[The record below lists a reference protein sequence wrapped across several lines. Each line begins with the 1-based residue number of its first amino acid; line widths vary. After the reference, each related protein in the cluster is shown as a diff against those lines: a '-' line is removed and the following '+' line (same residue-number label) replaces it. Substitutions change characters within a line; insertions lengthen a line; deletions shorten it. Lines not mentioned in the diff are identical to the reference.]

1 MRFLLLSL
9 LFLSNLIS
17 PGQSK
22 VEITIKNF
30 DQSEV
35 IIGNHFGTQ
44 RLIYDTLSLNQSKTI
59 LESDSLLPKGLYFIY
74 SPNLYVEFVLA
85 ESQFSLELDANTY
98 RSTGFITNSIENQ
111 IFTDFQTNMSKWQP
125 KQRELAQSL
134 DSLSGSDSIE
144 VRDEFIEITSLINN
158 YQDSIIETYDDS
170 FFAGFVSLM
179 RGKQTPEFNNIK
191 DVKERNNQKYLW
203 LKEHYFDNVNLV
215 EMMRTPVV
223 DQYVNKYFNE
233 LIVPQPDSINK
244 AIDKLFDMVKQ
255 DDQAFRYWLV
265 TFFNKYQESKLMGMD
280 AVTAHLVE
288 NYYLSPRVDWISE
301 ESRAEMV
308 KELQFIKPNLI
319 GKPAP
324 FLTLVDTSG
333 NNWTLRNQ
341 KSEYIVLYFYDP
353 DCGVCK
359 KKTPV
364 LFADYESIKAEGG
377 EVAGICTT
385 TDQSKWKEYISGN
398 NLNWIN
404 LADPN
409 YKSNFRASYNVRSTP
424 QVYILDRNK
433 KIIAKKLDV
442 SQVLS
447 FIRDHKRVNAAN
459 DF

>member
-1 MRFLLLSL
+1 MRIK
-9 LFLSNLIS
+9 LFVLFFISHLI
-17 PGQSK
+17 GLTQSK
-22 VEITIKNF
+22 VEITINNF
-30 DQSEV
+30 NESEV

-44 RLIYDTLSLNQSKTI
+44 RLIYDTISVNQSKI
-59 LESDSLLPKGLYFIY
+59 VIESDSIIPKGLYFIY
-74 SPNLYVEFVLA
+74 SPSLYVEFVLA
-85 ESQFSLELDANTY
+85 ESNFYLEFDASTY
-98 RSTGFITNSIENQ
+98 RSTGFTTNSLENQ

-134 DSLSGSDSIE
+134 DSLSGSDSLN
-144 VRDEFIEITSLINN
+144 VRNELIEITSTINN
-158 YQDSIIETYDDS
+158 YQDSIIDTYSDS

-179 RGKQTPEFNNIK
+179 RGKQTPDFKNIE
-191 DVKERNNQKYLW
+191 DEKERNNQKYLW
-203 LKEHYFDNVNLV
+203 LKEHYFDDINLV

-233 LIVPQPDSINK
+233 LIIPQPDSINK
-244 AIDKLFDMVKQ
+244 AIDKLFDMVNE

-265 TFFNKYQESKLMGMD
+265 TFFNKYQESNLMGMD

-288 NYYLSPRVDWISE
+288 NYYLSPRVDWITE

-324 FLTLVDTSG
+324 FLNLVDTSG
-333 NNWTLRNQ
+333 SNWTLREHN
-341 KSEYIVLYFYDP
+341 SDYIILYFYDP

-364 LFADYESIKAEGG
+364 LYADYELIKNEGG

-385 TDQSKWKEYISGN
+385 TDQSRWKEYIKN
-398 NLNWIN
+398 NDLNWIN

-409 YKSNFRASYNVRSTP
+409 FKSNFRASYNVRSTP

-447 FIRDHKRVNAAN
+447 FIKDHKRVSAAN